1 MQICIFWSR
10 EPKYQTQDG
19 ESDYLFDKG
28 ENCFG
33 DNAAISSH
41 WFIALRTWVKP
52 AKWSAPRIP
61 YMPASCCYLHVRHFF
76 VCGCARENKC
86 LYVRLKDP
94 PLVQTR
100 VLSHELTNCQERA
113 PVCVRVTGCQC
124 VSPGSPGCVRSLGFL
139 PLSCTS
145 PPPLPSSCIHLR
157 GRDKSAVKG
166 RK

>member
-1 MQICIFWSR
+1 MHLL
-10 EPKYQTQDG
+10 EPGAKISTQDG
-19 ESDYLFDKG
+19 ESDYLFDKV

-33 DNAAISSH
+33 DIAAISSH
-41 WFIALRTWVKP
+41 RFIAQALKTWVKP
-52 AKWSAPRIP
+52 AEWSAPRIP
-61 YMPASCCYLHVRHFF
+61 YMPASCCYLRVRHVF

-94 PLVQTR
+94 PLVQTP
-100 VLSHELTNCQERA
+100 VLSHELTNCQEKAR
-113 PVCVRVTGCQC
+113 VCVWMTGCQG

-157 GRDKSAVKG
+157 EGDKSAVKG
-166 RK
+166 GK